1 MVKRIIVIVGL
12 LSITLLSGCAKEGPG
27 PFAPKAFVVQSPLAR
42 QAALDKIK
50 YWRISGAFSIQQE
63 GHNPEMASF
72 TWWQSDRTYRISILS
87 VLDLYRVDIYRM
99 NGIVKLWKNGTLS
112 LTAPSPEE
120 LLEEAM
126 GWSLPISDLR
136 YWIIG
141 MPAPQKHGK
150 FLVKYDE
157 YGHLSDL
164 KQDGWTLHFGS
175 YKRQIDAPDFPKR
188 ITLSHPGIDQVRPAI
203 TVKIVVK
210 EWQLMMEHYYA
221 PDTTV

>member
-1 MVKRIIVIVGL
+1 MFKQIVTIVGF
-12 LSITLLSGCAKEGPG
+12 LSIALLSGCEKQGSG
-27 PFAPKAFVVQSPLAR
+27 PFAPQTFVVQSPLAR
-42 QAALDKIK
+42 QAALAKIK
-50 YWRISGAFSIQQE
+50 YWRMSGSFSIRQE
-63 GHNPEMASF
+63 NHHAEMASF
-72 TWWQSDRTYRISILS
+72 TWWQSDRTYRIAILS

-99 NGIVKLWKNGTLS
+99 NDIVKLWKNGTLS
-112 LTAPSPEE
+112 LTAHSPEE

-141 MPAPQKHGK
+141 MPAPQKHGT
-150 FLVKYDE
+150 FFVKYDQ

-164 KQDGWTLHFGS
+164 KQDGWTLHFDS
-175 YKRQIDAPDFPKR
+175 YKRQVDAPDFPKR
-188 ITLSHPGIDQVRPAI
+188 ITLSRPGI

-210 EWQLMMEHYYA
+210 QWLLMMEHYYA